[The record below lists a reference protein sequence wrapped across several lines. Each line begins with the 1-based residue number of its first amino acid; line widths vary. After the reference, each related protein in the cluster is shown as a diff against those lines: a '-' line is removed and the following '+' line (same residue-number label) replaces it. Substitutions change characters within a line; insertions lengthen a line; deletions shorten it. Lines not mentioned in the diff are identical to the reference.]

1 MDIENTGKV
10 IKILAGKYWVL
21 ENNSTFLCAARG
33 IMRRKEGIF
42 VGDKVK
48 FIKSPKI
55 SLITEVLERKNLL
68 LRPPVANIDLV
79 IIVIAKE
86 PSPDLVLVDKILVNS
101 YSQNILP
108 VLCYNKVDM
117 VSAEEANL
125 IVNQYSSFMP
135 TFTVSTLT
143 GEGIGELAKHI
154 NGKTVC
160 FAGQS
165 AVGKTSILNSIVGL
179 DLLTGEISKKIKKG
193 KNTTRHIEIYPAF
206 NGEIVDTCGFSL
218 LENIRINQN
227 ELAYYYPDFL
237 EYSSNC
243 RYNGCT
249 HITEPDCKVKEM
261 VQNNQISKERYQR
274 YIKIFNEIKE
284 YRNNEF

>member
-1 MDIENTGKV
+1 MDVEKIGKV
-10 IKILAGKYWVL
+10 IKILAGKYWVA
-21 ENNSTFLCAARG
+21 ENSSIFLCAARG
-33 IMRRKEGIF
+33 IIRLKEGIF
-42 VGDKVK
+42 VGDNVK

-55 SLITEVLERKNLL
+55 SLITEVLDRKNLL
-68 LRPPVANIDLV
+68 LRPPVSNIDSV

-86 PSPDLVLVDKILVNS
+86 PNPDLVLVDKILINS

-108 VLCYNKVDM
+108 VLCYNKIDIVDYQ
-117 VSAEEANL
+117 EANK
-125 IVNQYSSFMP
+125 IIEQYSTFLP
-135 TFTVSTLT
+135 TFTMSTLT
-143 GEGIGELAKHI
+143 GEGIQELAKHI

-165 AVGKTSILNSIVGL
+165 AVGKTSILNAIVGL
-179 DLLTGEISKKIKKG
+179 DLLTGEMSKKIKKG

-237 EYSSNC
+237 EYSSGC
-243 RYNGCT
+243 KFDGCT
-249 HITEPDCKVKEM
+249 HISEPNCKIKEM
-261 VQNNQISKERYQR
+261 VKSGKIANDRYQR
-274 YIKIFNEIKE
+274 YIKIFKEIKE
-284 YRNNEF
+284 FRENEF